1 MLARFNQLDREF
13 DNLFR
18 TFALRDVALPR
29 QAFEKQ
35 PIVAPADV
43 VETEAGFE
51 VRVDLPG
58 HDPKSIDVKLEND
71 TLTISSARTAET
83 RTEKDSW
90 LRVERVHG
98 TFSRSFVLPA
108 IVDGSRV
115 EAKYENGVLTVV
127 LPKRDEAKP
136 RSIQVKVG

>member
-1 MLARFNQLDREF
+1 MLARFNQLDSEF
-13 DNLFR
+13 ENLVR
-18 TFALRDVALPR
+18 TLALRDVALPR

-35 PIVAPADV
+35 QLAAPADV
-43 VETEAGFE
+43 IETETGFE

-58 HDPKSIDVKLEND
+58 HDPKNIEVRLEDD
-71 TLTISSARTAET
+71 TLTISSVRNAEA
-83 RTEKDSW
+83 RTEKDNW

-98 TFSRSFVLPA
+98 TFTRSFVLPA

-115 EAKYENGVLTVV
+115 EAKHENGVLTVM
-127 LPKRDEAKP
+127 LPKREEARP